1 MRAKKTL
8 KNLIFNLL
16 QQVVAIITNFI
27 VPPLIIGR
35 FGSAINGLVSTIKQ
49 IMQHA
54 QLTGAGISSVSTY
67 ALYKP
72 LAENDHKKISGIYNA
87 TNKMFI
93 KAGNYFSLILLVVAI
108 VCPFFVQ
115 EEIPY
120 LTVSLLVLI
129 IGINGLSELYIIGKY
144 QALLDADQKNFMI
157 AVAQMVGNICNII
170 MTVVLIKLN
179 QPIVVVQLGATII
192 YVMRVTILTLYI
204 KKNYSYIDKKEK
216 PLME

>member
-16 QQVVAIITNFI
+16 QQVVAIVTNFI

-93 KAGNYFSLILLVVAI
+93 KAGNYF
-108 VCPFFVQ
+108 P
-115 EEIPY
+115 
-120 LTVSLLVLI
+120 T
-129 IGINGLSELYIIGKY
+129 
-144 QALLDADQKNFMI
+144 D
-157 AVAQMVGNICNII
+157 
-170 MTVVLIKLN
+170 
-179 QPIVVVQLGATII
+179 
-192 YVMRVTILTLYI
+192 
-204 KKNYSYIDKKEK
+204 
-216 PLME
+216 

>member
-72 LAENDHKKISGIYNA
+72 LAENDHKKISGI
-87 TNKMFI
+87 
-93 KAGNYFSLILLVVAI
+93 
-108 VCPFFVQ
+108 
-115 EEIPY
+115 
-120 LTVSLLVLI
+120 
-129 IGINGLSELYIIGKY
+129 
-144 QALLDADQKNFMI
+144 
-157 AVAQMVGNICNII
+157 
-170 MTVVLIKLN
+170 
-179 QPIVVVQLGATII
+179 
-192 YVMRVTILTLYI
+192 
-204 KKNYSYIDKKEK
+204 
-216 PLME
+216 